1 MYEMAMQLNKK
12 EMELLSWAFE
22 TLEDSIWSDDNRWFD
37 IKECRNTSEQIKE
50 LKLKLRSIYD
60 KTQS

>member
-1 MYEMAMQLNKK
+1 MQLNKK
-12 EMELLSWAFE
+12 EMQLLSWAFE
-22 TLEDSIWSDDNRWFD
+22 TLEESIWQSDFRYYD
-37 IKECRNTSEQIKE
+37 IKECKKTSEQIKE

>member
-1 MYEMAMQLNKK
+1 
-12 EMELLSWAFE
+12 MELLSWAFE
-22 TLEDSIWSDDNRWFD
+22 ILEDSIWSDDNKWFD
-37 IKECRNTSEQIKE
+37 VKECRNTSEQIKE

>member
-1 MYEMAMQLNKK
+1 MQLNKK

-37 IKECRNTSEQIKE
+37 ISECRNTSEQIKE

>member
-1 MYEMAMQLNKK
+1 MQLNKK
-12 EMELLSWAFE
+12 EMQLLSWAFE

-37 IKECRNTSEQIKE
+37 IKECKNTSEQIKE